1 MTVAIAGTRPRSA
14 FQTSRPA
21 WRLATPACI
30 VSLALVLV
38 LPTAA
43 GASNASLKRTLATWS
58 QRIGADARGIGLSAL
73 RRHPRRMTSRARH
86 FRLDALRAR
95 RALAA
100 QRPSTSRG
108 WRARRLGIAA
118 FANYAAV
125 GREWVLSGTARLHHR
140 NALADRY
147 ALLAKRFATKGNRLL
162 ISAGRLL
169 R

>member
-1 MTVAIAGTRPRSA
+1 MTPGIAGTRPRSA
-14 FQTSRPA
+14 LQTSRRA
-21 WRLATPACI
+21 RRFATPAWI
-30 VSLALVLV
+30 VLLGIVLV
-38 LPTAA
+38 LPTGAA
-43 GASNASLKRTLATWS
+43 ASNASLKRTLATWS
-58 QRIGADARGIGLSAL
+58 QRIGADARGIGLSAS
-73 RRHPRRMTSRARH
+73 RRHPRRMTTRARH
-86 FRLDALRAR
+86 FRLDARRAR

-108 WRARRLGIAA
+108 WRARRLAMAA

-147 ALLAKRFATKGNRLL
+147 ALLAKRFATRGNRLL
-162 ISAGRLL
+162 ILAGRLL